1 MILNSSNDS
10 NTLKAQKWVETIWS
24 TVSTVKMWLSII
36 LRHYLSIWDLQC
48 LHWASNTDILQV
60 SRNELKNHLAT
71 VSTVKMWLSII
82 LRHYPPIWDLQ
93 CLNYAWNINILMILN
108 CSNDCCAQN
117 RVETT
122 WSIIL
127 TVKIWL
133 SIILR
138 HNPTFC
144 GLKSLHWASNIDI
157 LMILNSSNTLSAR
170 KWVET
175 IWPQSQRWKCDSD
188 LFWGITHRF
197 GAFNAFI
204 RPQISIYWC
213 FQTAQMTQ
221 VPGNE
226 LKPFG
231 QQS

>member
-1 MILNSSNDS
+1 MFSNSSNDS
-10 NTLKAQKWVETIWS
+10 SARKWVETIWS
-24 TVSTVKMWLSII
+24 TILTVKI
-36 LRHYLSIWDLQC
+36 
-48 LHWASNTDILQV
+48 
-60 SRNELKNHLAT
+60 
-71 VSTVKMWLSII
+71 WLSII
-82 LRHYPPIWDLQ
+82 LRHYPPIWGLQ
-93 CLNYAWNINILMILN
+93 CLHYAWNINILMILN

-122 WSIIL
+122 WSTIL

-157 LMILNSSNTLSAR
+157 LMILNSLNASSAR

-175 IWPQSQRWKCDSD
+175 IWSQCQRWKCDSE
-188 LFWGITHRF
+188 LFWVITHRF